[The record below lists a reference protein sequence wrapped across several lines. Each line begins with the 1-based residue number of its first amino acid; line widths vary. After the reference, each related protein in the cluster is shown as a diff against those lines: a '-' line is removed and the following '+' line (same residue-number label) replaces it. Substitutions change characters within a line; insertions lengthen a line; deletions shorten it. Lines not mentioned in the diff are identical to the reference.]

1 MIDWAGKAAWDPVSR
16 RAMWADCG
24 AGNNFSGGYR
34 FNTHSIYDENSDAW
48 SVSRGFQS
56 PNETDSNPIVHMYDS
71 NCIDVRGR
79 RFYKKKFAT
88 AEIMAFDLISNTW
101 LPTIASPDTEASY
114 ARDGALEVVPSRGAA
129 GALWLTSLRRG
140 DNLPAL
146 WEYDLATSAWS
157 VLSADG
163 GFGPVGTAN
172 SPALSYNPRA
182 FGGDGGVLLGN
193 SAGAWLVDPRT
204 LARRQTTAP
213 PAPIQQPYDGHLC
226 RDPAG
231 AGWLLAANDGFLYRT
246 DGVTWTQR
254 TRLPDQLAMA
264 NHRLPLVCIPID
276 TYGVVWFVSSAASP
290 NRAWLY
296 RP

>member
-16 RAMWADCG
+16 RAMWAACG

-88 AEIMAFDLISNTW
+88 AEIMVFDLISNTW

-129 GALWLTSLRRG
+129 GASRGPSEPGCLISSRWRTIGCRLSASPSIPTASSGSSRALRRQTARG
-140 DNLPAL
+140 SP
-146 WEYDLATSAWS
+146 
-157 VLSADG
+157 
-163 GFGPVGTAN
+163 GPE
-172 SPALSYNPRA
+172 
-182 FGGDGGVLLGN
+182 
-193 SAGAWLVDPRT
+193 
-204 LARRQTTAP
+204 LARRALGGHFTGSG
-213 PAPIQQPYDGHLC
+213 DGST
-226 RDPAG
+226 R
-231 AGWLLAANDGFLYRT
+231 AAVG
-246 DGVTWTQR
+246 
-254 TRLPDQLAMA
+254 
-264 NHRLPLVCIPID
+264 
-276 TYGVVWFVSSAASP
+276 
-290 NRAWLY
+290 
-296 RP
+296 RPMTKLTLHEP